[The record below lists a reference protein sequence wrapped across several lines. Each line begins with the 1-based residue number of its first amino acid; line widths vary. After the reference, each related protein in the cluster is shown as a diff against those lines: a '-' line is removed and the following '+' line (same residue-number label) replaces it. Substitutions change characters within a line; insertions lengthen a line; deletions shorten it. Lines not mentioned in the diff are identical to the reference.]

1 MIDLN
6 KNYKF
11 VNNNNLIYVK
21 PINQY
26 EFITYPIDNLAYAIP
41 ITLEQ
46 YIGLLNRTC
55 RFTSKLSDVEY
66 IYKEKS
72 NENI

>member
-26 EFITYPIDNLAYAIP
+26 EFIT
-41 ITLEQ
+41 
-46 YIGLLNRTC
+46 
-55 RFTSKLSDVEY
+55 V
-66 IYKEKS
+66 IYL
-72 NENI
+72 I

>member
-55 RFTSKLSDVEY
+55 RFTSELSGVEH
-66 IYKEKS
+66 I
-72 NENI
+72 

>member
-55 RFTSKLSDVEY
+55 RFTSELSDVEY
-66 IYKEKS
+66 I
-72 NENI
+72 

>member
-1 MIDLN
+1 MINLN

-11 VNNNNLIYVK
+11 VKNNNLIYVK

-41 ITLEQ
+41 ITIEQ
-46 YIGLLNRTC
+46 YIGLINRTYK
-55 RFTSKLSDVEY
+55 FIYDLSAIEH
-66 IYKEKS
+66 I
-72 NENI
+72 